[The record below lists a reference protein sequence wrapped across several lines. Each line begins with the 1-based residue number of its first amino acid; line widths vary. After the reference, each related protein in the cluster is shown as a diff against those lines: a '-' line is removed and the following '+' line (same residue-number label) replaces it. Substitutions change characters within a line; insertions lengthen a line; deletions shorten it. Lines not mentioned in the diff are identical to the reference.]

1 MMNIILWNVTPFM
14 LTESYRT
21 DMILFCI
28 TMLDDSGN
36 GDDRYDDRYA
46 GTSRISTSFVVKVK
60 QSRYRPGVAQRVPG
74 S

>member
-1 MMNIILWNVTPFM
+1 M

-28 TMLDDSGN
+28 IRFDDSGN
-36 GDDRYDDRYA
+36 GYDRYDDDRYA
-46 GTSRISTSFVVKVK
+46 GTSRITPSFVVKVK
-60 QSRYRPGVAQRVPG
+60 QSRCWPGVAQRVPG